1 MRLTTI
7 MIIFMIF
14 YMIYSNIGMGKKTAK
29 SKKLNTVL
37 QDMPDKDLIFQE
49 LDEMIAS
56 ETDPAFITK
65 YKVIR
70 LWASIYHNENQM
82 FLDNLDDL
90 DIDPLISDGKNNT
103 IMSYEDSFFYLLLAI
118 PNRLFYAEEPEL
130 MEKFYEKLEPYK
142 ETLEKYLVY
151 ALGMAARK
159 YYQNTEDLGREMYI
173 KLDEG
178 EYGEYKYNKQLIG
191 VYKNIA
197 SAFLGGIALQQN
209 DTELYEQQLPYL
221 QSFAKSG
228 LGIRWLKELG
238 IELPKEA
245 EEEEEDQFDDEPA
258 VEEPEEESA
267 DEETETENEDNK

>member
-14 YMIYSNIGMGKKTAK
+14 YMIYSNIGMGKKTVK
-29 SKKLNTVL
+29 SKKLNAVL

-49 LDEMIAS
+49 LDEMIAE
-56 ETDPAFITK
+56 ETDPAFTAK
-65 YKVIR
+65 YQVIKV
-70 LWASIYHNENQM
+70 WASIYHNENEM
-82 FLDNLDDL
+82 FLENLEKL

-103 IMSYEDSFFYLLLAI
+103 IMNYEDSFFYLLLAI

-130 MEKFYEKLEPYK
+130 MAKYYEKLEPYK
-142 ETLEKYLVY
+142 ETLKNYLVY

-159 YYQNTEDLGREMYI
+159 YYQNEEDLGREMYI

-197 SAFLGGIALQQN
+197 SAFLAGIALQQN
-209 DTELYEQQLPYL
+209 DMELYEQQLPYIK
-221 QSFAKSG
+221 SFTTSS
-228 LGIRWLKELG
+228 LGKRWLKELG
-238 IELPKEA
+238 IELPEETEADEEA
-245 EEEEEDQFDDEPA
+245 EADAEEDHD
-258 VEEPEEESA
+258 EEPA
-267 DEETETENEDNK
+267 DEETETEKEDSK